1 MSDESV
7 SWMLV
12 TSSQTRIDT
21 EALVDVVLSMRKI
34 KDACDEQLNMLAGM
48 IQDLRI
54 HKCGEAADHFYS
66 LGAHLSERMDTCA
79 KKLAYVARIHSG
91 AEADVRAYQRTCAR
105 LDGGLGVNIWGGGL
119 VLSQK
124 IGRFGKYLNPNLPFL
139 MAPVGL
145 VHGGAVVAA
154 HGYSFVHQANDAEL
168 GIRTQYDVG
177 EVARMLSGTNS
188 HENAEVTRDAAAQ
201 ASTFYAAMGWLMFG
215 RHRGVKVSA
224 QTLPATDGEGAASRT
239 RVLEGVADG
248 GKVRTYCGPF
258 GVALYAAHS
267 VIAYPKHT
275 PTVQQGKLGIVQ
287 GGNGEAPP
295 NVNTPLQASAALER
309 IGELRSSAD
318 EGQIEILQHVT
329 TDEQGQERRSWSVM
343 IRGTQKWGPGEDNP
357 QDMLTNLQAVGQSDS
372 DQLRAVKT
380 AMDMAG
386 IRSDEPVEFM
396 GHSQGGIIAAQLAS
410 ESDIR
415 ARYSVASVLTAG
427 SPVAGFHPDPGVP
440 MLNMENTRDI
450 VPALDGAANTNRG
463 NALTLHFDSEH
474 LDVKQGSDNPIA
486 AHDIGTYTQ
495 AIRECEQV
503 NPQQNPNIGEVIR
516 WEEQRRTRLGI
527 TDTTQT
533 RSYIFDTRR
542 VT

>member
-1 MSDESV
+1 M
-7 SWMLV
+7 
-12 TSSQTRIDT
+12 
-21 EALVDVVLSMRKI
+21 
-34 KDACDEQLNMLAGM
+34 
-48 IQDLRI
+48 
-54 HKCGEAADHFYS
+54 
-66 LGAHLSERMDTCA
+66 
-79 KKLAYVARIHSG
+79 
-91 AEADVRAYQRTCAR
+91 
-105 LDGGLGVNIWGGGL
+105 
-119 VLSQK
+119 
-124 IGRFGKYLNPNLPFL
+124 
-139 MAPVGL
+139 
-145 VHGGAVVAA
+145 
-154 HGYSFVHQANDAEL
+154 
-168 GIRTQYDVG
+168 
-177 EVARMLSGTNS
+177 
-188 HENAEVTRDAAAQ
+188 
-201 ASTFYAAMGWLMFG
+201 
-215 RHRGVKVSA
+215 
-224 QTLPATDGEGAASRT
+224 
-239 RVLEGVADG
+239 
-248 GKVRTYCGPF
+248 
-258 GVALYAAHS
+258 
-267 VIAYPKHT
+267 
-275 PTVQQGKLGIVQ
+275 
-287 GGNGEAPP
+287 
-295 NVNTPLQASAALER
+295 
-309 IGELRSSAD
+309 RSSAD

-372 DQLRAVKT
+372 DQLRSVKT

-386 IRSDEPVEFM
+386 IRSDEPVEFI

-450 VPALDGAANTNRG
+450 VPALDGAANTNQG

-474 LDVKQGSDNPIA
+474 LDAKQGSDNPIA

-503 NPQQNPNIGEVIR
+503 NPQQNPNIGEVLR

-527 TDTTQT
+527 TDRTQT